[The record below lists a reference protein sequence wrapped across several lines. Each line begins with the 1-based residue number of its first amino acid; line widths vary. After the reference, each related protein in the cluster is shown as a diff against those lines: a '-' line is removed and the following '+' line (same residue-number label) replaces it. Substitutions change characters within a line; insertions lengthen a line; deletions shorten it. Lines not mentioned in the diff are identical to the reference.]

1 MGCVQT
7 FFNSFEKLYSCRL
20 QACKQARG
28 ALDAREK
35 IMSEYLNSRL
45 PRTNPASGKEGTK
58 TRCLGIATSSTLTAW
73 PRSNKMVRILF
84 PINGFPAPT
93 QHQLKLCSIFS
104 YWLLPHAH
112 REKSLPHVSMVA
124 KSVDLNKPWSC
135 KYGQKTIKMT
145 WMTFLCIIAHRKETV
160 AHTFLPSFDNANG
173 RLGQERLLRSRNF
186 ATILHLVR
194 NEKGTGLKICPPIVS
209 GIVTEHAPVSYWWI
223 VFPVPSN
230 SPNSLCKS

>member
-1 MGCVQT
+1 MQGRKWCPSIWTLDYLEQIQLAARRGL
-7 FFNSFEKLYSCRL
+7 KL
-20 QACKQARG
+20 G
-28 ALDAREK
+28 
-35 IMSEYLNSRL
+35 
-45 PRTNPASGKEGTK
+45 ASGLKHPALLPLGRGVTK
-58 TRCLGIATSSTLTAW
+58 WYVSS
-73 PRSNKMVRILF
+73 F

-173 RLGQERLLRSRNF
+173 RLGQERLLRCRNF

-209 GIVTEHAPVSYWWI
+209 GIVTEHAPVSYWSI

-230 SPNSLCKS
+230 SPKSLCKS